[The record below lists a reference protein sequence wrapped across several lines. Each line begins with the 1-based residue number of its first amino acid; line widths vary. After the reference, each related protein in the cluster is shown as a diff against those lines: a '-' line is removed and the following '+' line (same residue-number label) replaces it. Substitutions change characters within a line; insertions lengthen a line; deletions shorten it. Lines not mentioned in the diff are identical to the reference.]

1 MELYSDAYYIE
12 KVAAGDTGCFA
23 CLLDRYSR
31 PVHSL
36 ILKMVRNKEDAEELA
51 QDVFMKVFRNL
62 PSFKADCS
70 FSTWIYRIAY
80 NTAISELRRKKQ
92 EFVAIE
98 ESQIENVS
106 EEEVSILLGR
116 TSENDQVEKLE
127 HALTLLPP
135 EERAMIMLFYMKQKS
150 IEELTVITGLGASNV
165 KVKLHRIRKKLFVLI
180 KGMEDQ

>member
-12 KVAAGDTGCFA
+12 RVAAGDTGCFA

>member
-1 MELYSDAYYIE
+1 MYSDAYYIE
-12 KVAAGDTGCFA
+12 RVQAGDTGCFA

-36 ILKMVRNKEDAEELA
+36 ILKMVHSKEDAEELA

-92 EFVAIE
+92 EFIAIE

-127 HALTLLPP
+127 HTLTLLPP

-150 IEELTVITGLGASNV
+150 IEELTVITGLSASNV

>member
-12 KVAAGDTGCFA
+12 RVQAGDTGCFA

>member
-12 KVAAGDTGCFA
+12 RVQAGDTGCFA

-92 EFVAIE
+92 EFIAIE

-127 HALTLLPP
+127 HTLTLLPP

-150 IEELTVITGLGASNV
+150 IEELTVITGLSASNV